1 MRRPYTY
8 AKIVQ
13 SAEQRTHIPYVG
25 GSIPPLGTNIC
36 GYGIKAIISAFQAE
50 DVGSIPTTHTSRST
64 FQASMEMGVSPPECE
79 V

>member
-25 GSIPPLGTNIC
+25 GSIPPLGTKGQLIVPLTTN
-36 GYGIKAIISAFQAE
+36 GINPSMSLLMG
-50 DVGSIPTTHTSRST
+50 DDRSR
-64 FQASMEMGVSPPECE
+64 QRWAAR
-79 V
+79 